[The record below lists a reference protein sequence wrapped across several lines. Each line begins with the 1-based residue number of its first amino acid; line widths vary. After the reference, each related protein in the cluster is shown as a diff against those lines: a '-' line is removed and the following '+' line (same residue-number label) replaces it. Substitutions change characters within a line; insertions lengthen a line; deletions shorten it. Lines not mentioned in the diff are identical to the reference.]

1 MDAWFSAWTEL
12 WIQNV
17 SGLLLVLGPQWFQTL
32 KREGNAGPIEASCS
46 GAWELVPLGY
56 PDRAP
61 TETPRLVSRW
71 NGVMIL
77 VKSPRVPD
85 FATQEAK
92 QILEPEAAK
101 DAESPAPSQGAADD
115 VWKHGLRRCY
125 RQAQRRHLGW
135 CECHLALISG
145 SESCIAEPSY
155 FAEGVE
161 G

>member
-71 NGVMIL
+71 NGDL
-77 VKSPRVPD
+77 GEESQSPR
-85 FATQEAK
+85 
-92 QILEPEAAK
+92 
-101 DAESPAPSQGAADD
+101 
-115 VWKHGLRRCY
+115 LRN
-125 RQAQRRHLGW
+125 A
-135 CECHLALISG
+135 G
-145 SESCIAEPSY
+145 SKANP
-155 FAEGVE
+155 
-161 G
+161 